1 VGFVDKD
8 TFAHLGKIVV
18 EFYEVELL
26 GKGTGFGANCAKAAI
41 AEAEKSI
48 DERAKKAQITHSVK
62 WALSRKKLLI
72 PLGMERRLLP
82 RKGISTSLDIFQS
95 LLCRLRHFTIVR
107 AVLLLRPPF

>member
-1 VGFVDKD
+1 MRNYFAQFGLNYAEGVGFVDKD

-18 EFYEVELL
+18 EFYEVEVL

-62 WALSRKKLLI
+62 SASFPEKN
-72 PLGMERRLLP
+72 
-82 RKGISTSLDIFQS
+82 
-95 LLCRLRHFTIVR
+95 C
-107 AVLLLRPPF
+107 